1 MSHHLTDL
9 IVADGVED
17 VDSRLPDVSDGAEI
31 GCGEGSVEPAVGEER
46 HEDHERARQR
56 HDVPQHRPDRHDDGA
71 HLGARYGMRIEELIK
86 GRRLPENTKQIPE
99 AIPGSRDSV
108 VDTWGEGK

>member
-17 VDSRLPDVSDGAEI
+17 VDGRLPDVSDGAEV
-31 GCGEGSVEPAVGEER
+31 GGGEGSVEPAVGEER
-46 HEDHERARQR
+46 HEDHECARQR

-71 HLGARYGMRIEELIK
+71 HLVSVKREEEEWS
-86 GRRLPENTKQIPE
+86 LPAKEE
-99 AIPGSRDSV
+99 AAHS
-108 VDTWGEGK
+108 

>member
-17 VDSRLPDVSDGAEI
+17 VDGRLPDVSDGAEI
-31 GCGEGSVEPAVGEER
+31 GGGEGSVEPAVGEER

-71 HLGARYGMRIEELIK
+71 HLGPAAVLSVEGRWRNLPAKEE
-86 GRRLPENTKQIPE
+86 
-99 AIPGSRDSV
+99 AHS
-108 VDTWGEGK
+108 

>member
-17 VDSRLPDVSDGAEI
+17 VDGRLPDVSDGAEI

-71 HLGARYGMRIEELIK
+71 HLGGPAAVLSVK
-86 GRRLPENTKQIPE
+86 GRRGNLPAKEEE
-99 AIPGSRDSV
+99 AHS
-108 VDTWGEGK
+108 

>member
-1 MSHHLTDL
+1 MMSHQLTDL

-17 VDSRLPDVSDGAEI
+17 VDGRLPDVSDGAEV
-31 GCGEGSVEPAVGEER
+31 GGGEGSVEPAVGEER

-71 HLGARYGMRIEELIK
+71 HLDLDDSNW
-86 GRRLPENTKQIPE
+86 RR
-99 AIPGSRDSV
+99 V
-108 VDTWGEGK
+108 

>member
-17 VDSRLPDVSDGAEI
+17 VDGRLPEVSDGAEV
-31 GCGEGSVEPAVGEER
+31 GGGEGSVEPAVGEER

-71 HLGARYGMRIEELIK
+71 HLGGPAAVLSVK
-86 GRRLPENTKQIPE
+86 GRRGRSLPAKEEE
-99 AIPGSRDSV
+99 AHS
-108 VDTWGEGK
+108 